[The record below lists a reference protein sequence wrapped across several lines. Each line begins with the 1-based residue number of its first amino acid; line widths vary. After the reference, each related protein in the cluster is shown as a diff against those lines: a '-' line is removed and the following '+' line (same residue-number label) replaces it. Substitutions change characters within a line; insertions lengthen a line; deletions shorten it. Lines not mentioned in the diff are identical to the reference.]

1 MRVYHP
7 VCYSQ
12 QNDPAHYM
20 KIFLPDEGDS
30 FPVFVYYHGGGI
42 VHGNEDIPGF
52 FPEYLT
58 DRGLAVVSAQYR
70 LYPAAKF
77 PDFLV
82 DGADAIAWVKSEANT
97 YFKAKEIYV
106 GGSSAGGYIS
116 MMLCFDKHYLKDA
129 GVDPADISGYVFDAG
144 QPTTHFQ
151 VLRER
156 GLSRDRQIIDDAAPI
171 YHIDASQTYPPMLIL
186 IADRDMANRY
196 EQTQLMMDTLRWNG
210 HEDIEYYCLHS
221 LHCRYTSRF
230 DENCE
235 SILGKKIF
243 NFIKRVEAKE
253 AAQ

>member
-12 QNDPAHYM
+12 QDDPSHYM

-30 FPVFVYYHGGGI
+30 FPVFVYFHGGGL
-42 VHGNEDIPGF
+42 VHGSEDISGA

-58 DRGLAVVSAQYR
+58 ERGIAVVSAHYR
-70 LYPAAKF
+70 MYPDAKF

-82 DGADAIAWVKSEANT
+82 DGADAIAWVKSENNT
-97 YFKAKEIYV
+97 YFKAEQVYV

-116 MMLCFDKHYLKDA
+116 MMLCFDKQYLKEA
-129 GVDPADISGYVFDAG
+129 GIDPADISGYVFDAG
-144 QPTTHFQ
+144 QPTTHFR

-156 GLSRDRQIIDDAAPI
+156 GYNKDRQIIDSAAPI
-171 YHIDASQTYPPMLIL
+171 YHIDAAQTYPPVLIL
-186 IADRDMANRY
+186 VSDRDMANRY
-196 EQTQLMMDTLRWNG
+196 EQTLLMMDTLKWNG
-210 HEDIEYYCLHS
+210 HEDIEYYYLHS
-221 LHCRYTSRF
+221 KHCRYTSRF

-243 NFIKRVEAKE
+243 DFMKRVEARRD
-253 AAQ
+253 AQ